1 MSFTIIQSFVKFSQ
15 RSTTTHFQIAVNLL
29 CTFSFVNYMLVFICI
44 FATNH
49 KYVLVRTS
57 AFVDDSAFE
66 LIWIL
71 CVWTSAFLCT
81 SLQSQWSDCVF
92 SMPVPVLL
100 YLSPFTFT
108 EKFDC
113 DILFSPKVNF
123 VLSVISIITTFVKL
137 SQIILGYIN
146 RRCVCRSVYIF
157 ERYAFHMIILLLSPT
172 AQWDVVVLLFGETS
186 KRGAEQK
193 LKRKH
198 LNLGRHKAIFL

>member
-15 RSTTTHFQIAVNLL
+15 RSTTMHFQIAVTLL

-49 KYVLVRTS
+49 KYLLVRTS

-123 VLSVISIITTFVKL
+123 ALSVISIITTFVKL

-146 RRCVCRSVYIF
+146 LRCVCRSVD
-157 ERYAFHMIILLLSPT
+157 MIILLLSPT
-172 AQWDVVVLLFGETS
+172 AQWDVVALLFGETS

-198 LNLGRHKAIFL
+198 LNLGGHKAIFL

>member
-15 RSTTTHFQIAVNLL
+15 RSTTMHFQIAVNLL

-44 FATNH
+44 FAANH

-71 CVWTSAFLCT
+71 CVWTCAFLCT

-137 SQIILGYIN
+137 LQIILGYVN
-146 RRCVCRSVYIF
+146 RSVVCLSFCLYIWKICISHDNIASVTYGSMA
-157 ERYAFHMIILLLSPT
+157 RSCPIV
-172 AQWDVVVLLFGETS
+172 WG
-186 KRGAEQK
+186 
-193 LKRKH
+193 
-198 LNLGRHKAIFL
+198 N

>member
-1 MSFTIIQSFVKFSQ
+1 MNFCFSLYLTAKSVKWLRVLNACASSFVS
-15 RSTTTHFQIAVNLL
+15 V
-29 CTFSFVNYMLVFICI
+29 TF
-44 FATNH
+44 H
-49 KYVLVRTS
+49 
-57 AFVDDSAFE
+57 
-66 LIWIL
+66 
-71 CVWTSAFLCT
+71 
-81 SLQSQWSDCVF
+81 
-92 SMPVPVLL
+92 
-100 YLSPFTFT
+100 FT

-146 RRCVCRSVYIF
+146 RRCVCRSDYIF